1 MTTQHVV
8 VSQKVQLVVSRSQG
22 TGSPAMAGLMLI
34 SIGGKLK
41 PERVQE
47 WLAANPE
54 WRLDASGKVLHRS
67 RSFPTQGAAMH
78 FVSFVSGLAAAMA
91 LPALLEVRGV
101 TVHLSLYSPRGRRR
115 APLTENVLTLAG
127 QIG

>member
-1 MTTQHVV
+1 MTMQEVV
-8 VSQKVQLVVSRSQG
+8 VSQLVQVVVGRAQG
-22 TGSPAMAGLMLI
+22 MGRPAEEGLMSI
-34 SIGGKLK
+34 EIGGKLK

-47 WLAANPE
+47 WLIANPE
-54 WRLDASGKVLHRS
+54 WRLDASGKVLYRT

-78 FVSFVSGLAAAMA
+78 FASFVSGLAAAMA

-101 TVHLSLYSPRGRRR
+101 TVHLSLSSPRGRRR
-115 APLTENVLTLAG
+115 APLTENVLALAS